1 MPVWAVATALIA
13 LILSAGILTR
23 LASGGALDPAYCALA
38 LFFSINLL
46 ICYWEACL
54 FGRHDFVEGRAP
66 YWRERRA
73 AGRASVAIEF
83 LTRRVPLREALST
96 TLWADI
102 WAMYSVYDRSYMDR
116 GSWGFNVD
124 VANVTVTTIPSVLL
138 LATYSNPF
146 LPAIVA
152 GLIGVALFWQWLY
165 ATSVYVASIFVAGSH
180 RDLPRSDLYLYVLAP
195 NLPWLLASV
204 LGMYV
209 SIRLVLDG
217 NYAVLGY

>member
-1 MPVWAVATALIA
+1 M
-13 LILSAGILTR
+13 
-23 LASGGALDPAYCALA
+23 
-38 LFFSINLL
+38 N
-46 ICYWEACL
+46 
-54 FGRHDFVEGRAP
+54 
-66 YWRERRA
+66 
-73 AGRASVAIEF
+73 
-83 LTRRVPLREALST
+83 
-96 TLWADI
+96 
-102 WAMYSVYDRSYMDR
+102 R

-138 LATYSNPF
+138 LATHSNPF

-165 ATSVYVASIFVAGSH
+165 ATSVYVASIFVARSH

-195 NLPWLLASV
+195 NLPWLLAAV

-217 NYAVLGY
+217 SYAVLGY